1 MGSFH
6 IQKQCPPLDFFLHM
20 NPGMLKPSLSCDKN
34 IIIIN
39 LAFLCNFIRRN
50 WWKLI
55 LVWKRSYRYILKHNI
70 SNVQYG
76 FSDGRV
82 EALMILLQV
91 LKVYPF
97 PITITTFHFAI
108 GTVLIWLMWVTNLY
122 KRPKISSKQVL
133 NGGIYN
139 SWIIVVY
146 IL

>member
-1 MGSFH
+1 MRSFH
-6 IQKQCPPLDFFLHM
+6 IQKPCPPLDFFLHM
-20 NPGMLKPSLSCDKN
+20 NSGMLKPSLSCDKN

-76 FSDGRV
+76 LSDGRV